1 VIAAL
6 DLSAETPGAWIPL
19 RQIEERAGRELAQA
33 RADLAVLTMTV
44 KRHFGRSSWPF
55 VQEWA
60 AGAMG
65 ANERARQPG
74 RTRLAGSVRTAV
86 NDPHRSAAAPRA
98 SISAAGID
106 DEIERSPLND
116 RSIATNHPADRPRFA
131 ATRVGPL
138 QQAGRQAEA
147 SGARVRASTRP
158 AIRTSTRTDG
168 RGRSTGDMCR
178 AHGRQ
183 QSC

>member
-1 VIAAL
+1 VRAATSAADTEQLPELAWTKDDLGWLREYASATVIAAL

-116 RSIATNHPADRPRFA
+116 RSIATNHSADSPASPPR
-131 ATRVGPL
+131 
-138 QQAGRQAEA
+138 E
-147 SGARVRASTRP
+147 
-158 AIRTSTRTDG
+158 
-168 RGRSTGDMCR
+168 
-178 AHGRQ
+178 
-183 QSC
+183 